1 MREKSSDNQV
11 ACKVKKDKKLLGIKV
26 GHKNKY
32 LQQLKTKLQ
41 TQMEIFLLHLQDKQ
55 QEPVQIFELSHKNA

>member
-1 MREKSSDNQV
+1 MEPEMVTWDKKSSDNQL

-32 LQQLKTKLQ
+32 LQQLKTKL
-41 TQMEIFLLHLQDKQ
+41 
-55 QEPVQIFELSHKNA
+55 